1 MLFWCFIRSMWMHR
15 NSVADQADAQ
25 EMAAIILRD
34 LQAQLKTL
42 YEEFETN
49 SNIILSQ
56 DHCLFTFHT
65 LDQ

>member
-1 MLFWCFIRSMWMHR
+1 MHR
-15 NSVADQADAQ
+15 NSVADGADAQ

-49 SNIILSQ
+49 PNIILSQ
-56 DHCLFTFHT
+56 HHCLFTCHT
-65 LDQ
+65 LDQWLKLNYDSLTC